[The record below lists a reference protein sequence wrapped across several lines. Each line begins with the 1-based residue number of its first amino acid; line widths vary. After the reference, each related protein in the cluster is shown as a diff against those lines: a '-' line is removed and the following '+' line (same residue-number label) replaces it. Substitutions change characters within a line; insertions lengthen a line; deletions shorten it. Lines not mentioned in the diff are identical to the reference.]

1 MDNTNESTNDETR
14 NSPIIYVGYFCL
26 FIVILAIII

>member
-1 MDNTNESTNDETR
+1 MDKTNDETR

-26 FIVILAIII
+26 FIIILACII